1 MRPSHCE
8 AVGFTAASVSHH
20 PMTALWAG
28 GHGMEEHMAHRFALG
43 DAVRLPKPF
52 SDIVGHVIAVRG
64 TGAGALIT
72 VE

>member
-1 MRPSHCE
+1 
-8 AVGFTAASVSHH
+8 
-20 PMTALWAG
+20 
-28 GHGMEEHMAHRFALG
+28 MAHRFALG